1 VTDKY
6 LLDTNIVT
14 AILKKDHQVFNRLQV
29 KLAANAHILISAVV
43 YYEIKRGLLKRNAVH
58 QLAVFEEMVRS
69 LEWADVE
76 RSHWETA
83 AILWAECQK
92 AGVAINDADLLLA
105 AQARQA
111 QAVLVTDDADFSRL
125 DVLRENWIVRP
136 QA

>member
-1 VTDKY
+1 VIDEY

-14 AILKKDHQVFNRLQV
+14 AILKKDHQVINRLQA
-29 KLAANAHILISAVV
+29 KLATNAHVRISAVV
-43 YYEIKRGLLKRNAVH
+43 YYEIRRGLLKRNAVH

-69 LEWADVE
+69 LEWMDVE
-76 RSHWETA
+76 RSHWEA
-83 AILWAECQK
+83 AANLWAECQK

-111 QAVLVTDDADFSRL
+111 QATLVTNDDDFSRL
-125 DVLRENWIVRP
+125 DVSRENWIVRP